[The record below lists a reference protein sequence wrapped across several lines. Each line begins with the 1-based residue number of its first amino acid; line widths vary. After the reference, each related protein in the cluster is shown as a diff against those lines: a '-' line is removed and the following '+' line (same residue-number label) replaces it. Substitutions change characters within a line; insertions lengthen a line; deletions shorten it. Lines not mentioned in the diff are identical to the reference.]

1 MLTAVLRYWLRKEKS
16 CPNILV
22 STHFH
27 SVIQQKLLPTTKLVE
42 YLVSLFISSIHPFLH
57 LSIHQTMDTLNEN
70 GELIFLYQLTQ
81 GHSDTSYACHIAANV
96 GLPQSIIKRG
106 ALVCVISRLSY

>member
-1 MLTAVLRYWLRKEKS
+1 
-16 CPNILV
+16 
-22 STHFH
+22 
-27 SVIQQKLLPTTKLVE
+27 
-42 YLVSLFISSIHPFLH
+42 
-57 LSIHQTMDTLNEN
+57 MDTLNEN